1 MVEFCVDCGAI
12 IIAKKG
18 EEGVCPACGKSQKA
32 KSSVELKEKVEPKRK
47 EKEVLDKNDDQAEI
61 HPITKVECPKCSNM
75 EAYYWTKQTR
85 AGDEPETMF
94 FKCVSCKHQWREYR

>member
-1 MVEFCVDCGAI
+1 MVEFCIDCGAI

-18 EEGVCPACGKSQKA
+18 TETKCPACGKVQKA
-32 KSSVELKEKVEPKRK
+32 KSSVELKEKVESNRK
-47 EKEVLDKNDDQAEI
+47 EKEVLDKSSGEAEI
-61 HPITKVECPKCSNM
+61 HPTTQVECPNCSNN

-94 FKCVSCKHQWREYR
+94 FKCVKCKHQWREYR